1 MQSSCI
7 PPAPTRGEIRR
18 FPRAPARDLPASDR
32 VVVFHQGRAVAFD
45 TPADMHQA
53 LIEALRPDISR
64 RERIAEQK
72 AETADR
78 MARDYAAGLE
88 RVQSLTRDAQA
99 ALDAARAKAEANAV
113 RHRDQLVQTAIL
125 AFAAGVGLMI
135 LLGGGL

>member
-7 PPAPTRGEIRR
+7 PPAPARGEIRR
-18 FPRAPARDLPASDR
+18 FPLSPAHAAPVSDR

-53 LIEALRPDISR
+53 VIDARLPEIRHRAAEV
-64 RERIAEQK
+64 ER
-72 AETADR
+72 T
-78 MARDYAAGLE
+78 L
-88 RVQSLTRDAQA
+88 AQA
-99 ALDAARAKAEANAV
+99 QALTARAQETLDATRAQAEANAV
-113 RHRDQLVQTAIL
+113 RHRDQLVHTAIL

>member
-1 MQSSCI
+1 MSKASSI
-7 PPAPTRGEIRR
+7 PPAPLRGEIRR

-53 LIEALRPDISR
+53 VIDARHPEIR
-64 RERIAEQK
+64 QK
-72 AETADR
+72 AAEV
-78 MARDYAAGLE
+78 E
-88 RVQSLTRDAQA
+88 RSLAQA
-99 ALDAARAKAEANAV
+99 QALTARAQETLDATRAKAEANAV